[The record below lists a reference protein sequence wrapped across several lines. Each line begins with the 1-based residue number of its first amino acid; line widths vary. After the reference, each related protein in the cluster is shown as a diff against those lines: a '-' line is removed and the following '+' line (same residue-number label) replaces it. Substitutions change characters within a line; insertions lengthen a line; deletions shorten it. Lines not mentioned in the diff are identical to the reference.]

1 MDKQITIVGLGAGDV
16 DQLPLGVFKIL
27 TSSLPLF
34 VRTEDHPVLS
44 EIKDE
49 IGSFQSFDSV
59 YEMFDQFED
68 VYAEIAKK
76 LLEEAEKYQHIV
88 YAVPGHPLV
97 AEKTVQLLLKE
108 MEQGKVNVSIQGGQS
123 FLDAMFQA
131 LRIDPVEGLQFID
144 AQDMKREELSFRQH
158 LIICQV
164 YDKMIASDVKL
175 TLMEDL
181 PFDYEVYLVTAAGS
195 KYEDIKKVR
204 LYEMDRCVELSN
216 LTSLYIP
223 PVKDEQLLYH
233 RFSALR
239 NVIRTLRGPNGCP
252 WDRKQT
258 HQSLKRYLIEE
269 CYELI
274 EAIDENDIDHMIE
287 ELGDVLLQVVLHA
300 QIGDDEGFFTIDDVI
315 RMLTDKMI
323 RRHPHVFG
331 NVEAQNAEEAVK
343 SWEEAK
349 KSENRNESESL
360 LDSVSKALPALSKAY
375 QYQRKAAKVGF
386 DWPDVLDAWEKV
398 SEELQEF
405 KKEIDNGDGGTE
417 KAKEE
422 FGDILFALINVGRF
436 YEIEPEEALVMTNEK
451 FSRRFRFIEQK
462 TRDAGKNLKSMSLAE
477 MDQYWEE
484 AKMKEGDRT

>member
-1 MDKQITIVGLGAGDV
+1 MDKQITIVGLGAGDA
-16 DQLPLGVFKIL
+16 DQLPLGVFNIL
-27 TSSLPLF
+27 TSGLPIY
-34 VRTEDHPVLS
+34 VRTADHPVLR
-44 EIKDE
+44 EMKDK
-49 IGSFQSFDSV
+49 IGSIQSFDSV
-59 YEMFDQFED
+59 YEMFDRFED
-68 VYAEIAKK
+68 VYQEIAKI
-76 LLEEAEKYQHIV
+76 LLKEAETYKHIV

-108 MEQGKVNVSIQGGQS
+108 MERGKIDVSIKGGQS
-123 FLDAMFQA
+123 FLDAMFNA

-181 PFDYEVYLVTAAGS
+181 PYDYEVYLVTAAGS
-195 KYEDIKKVR
+195 KYEDIQKVL
-204 LYEMDRCVELSN
+204 LYEMDRCAELSN

-233 RFSALR
+233 RFSSLR
-239 NVIRTLRGPNGCP
+239 SIIQTLRGPNGCP

-287 ELGDVLLQVVLHA
+287 ELGDVLLQVMLHS
-300 QIGDDEGFFTIDDVI
+300 QIGDDEGFFSIDDVI
-315 RMLTDKMI
+315 RLLTDKMI

-331 NVEAQNAEEAVK
+331 NVEAKNPEEAIK
-343 SWEEAK
+343 SWEEVK

-375 QYQRKAAKVGF
+375 HYQRKAAKVGF
-386 DWPDVLDAWEKV
+386 DWPNVEDAWAKV
-398 SEELQEF
+398 LEELNEF
-405 KKEIDNGDGGTE
+405 QAEVKTNSQQKE
-417 KAKEE
+417 KAIGE
-422 FGDILFALINVGRF
+422 FGDILFALVNVGRF
-436 YEIEPEEALVMTNEK
+436 YGIEPEEALIMTIEK
-451 FSRRFRFIEQK
+451 FSRRFRFIEK
-462 TRDAGKNLKSMSLAE
+462 RARDEGKSLNSMSLEE

-484 AKMKEGDRT
+484 AKMKEGD